1 MDGCKVA
8 AAQRFGEW
16 VCMRSTNY
24 NFETENLS
32 SQANPTAT
40 AAAGDDSFTTEGLT
54 MLGIF
59 TIGAAIA
66 MASVYRYSQQQS
78 LALLRREGVAIQ
90 NGVNFGSGKVVPYSR
105 DCIYRDDFYDCSHY
119 YYY

>member
-1 MDGCKVA
+1 MGHPV
-8 AAQRFGEW
+8 
-16 VCMRSTNY
+16 VSV
-24 NFETENLS
+24 NLP

-40 AAAGDDSFTTEGLT
+40 AATGDDSFTTEGLT

-66 MASVYRYSQQQS
+66 MASVYRYSQQQP
-78 LALLRREGVAIQ
+78 LALGREGVAIQ
-90 NGVNFGSGKVVPYSR
+90 GDVNFGGGKVVPYSR
-105 DCIYRDDFYDCSHY
+105 DCIYKDDFYDCSHY